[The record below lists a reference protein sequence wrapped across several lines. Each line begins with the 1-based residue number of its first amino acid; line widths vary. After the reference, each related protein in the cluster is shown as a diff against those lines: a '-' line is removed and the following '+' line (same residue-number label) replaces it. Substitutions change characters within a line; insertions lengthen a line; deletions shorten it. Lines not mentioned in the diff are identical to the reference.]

1 VNRAETNPENFF
13 RLSQTSSGSARDS
26 PRVTRRFGHD
36 GSAGGSPKR
45 FPAAVTAPAAAPS
58 AGREELRGAPHGLNT
73 VSPLGA
79 LLNTRGG
86 PASPPAPRAR
96 GRSSAAAA
104 RWPRKPLRRR
114 REPRIGRRCG
124 CAAAAPAAP
133 AACLLALCSP
143 PTAAAWP
150 THVRSGAGRLHVTG
164 SRERRR
170 GSARPRLGPA
180 GPPAAGAPGAPRGT
194 PLLPG
199 PISMGRALRP
209 SEMGSRPKAERTAR
223 RGAAEAAA
231 ERRSAR
237 HRRGAER

>member
-1 VNRAETNPENFF
+1 MSACPACRVPPLIKQQTAEIDVVNRAETNPENFF

-104 RWPRKPLRRR
+104 RWPRKPLRAAGSRGLAAVAGVPPPPRPRPPRVCSPFARR
-114 REPRIGRRCG
+114 R
-124 CAAAAPAAP
+124 
-133 AACLLALCSP
+133 
-143 PTAAAWP
+143 
-150 THVRSGAGRLHVTG
+150 
-164 SRERRR
+164 
-170 GSARPRLGPA
+170 RP
-180 GPPAAGAPGAPRGT
+180 PRG
-194 PLLPG
+194 
-199 PISMGRALRP
+199 
-209 SEMGSRPKAERTAR
+209 
-223 RGAAEAAA
+223 
-231 ERRSAR
+231 R
-237 HRRGAER
+237 HM